1 MPISMELYQQI
12 RRLYLVE
19 KLPKRQIARLLGI
32 DRKTVTRYCD
42 GEHIPDSK
50 RVCPSYPAP
59 KSKAAEPLIL
69 EYLEQNKESPRKQR
83 LTSTQ
88 IWRHLRL
95 DKGLDIGERTVRDVI
110 RKLKNKHPDAFV
122 PLQFEPGQV
131 MEVDWGD
138 AYAYI
143 DGQKVAVSYFCGVLP
158 YSYAIFVAVFPNK
171 TFQSFCLG
179 HIMAFEFFGG
189 VPHRC
194 IYDNLK
200 TAVLSNSGKNAV
212 KQEEFKRLEAHYAF
226 EAVFCNVAAGW
237 EKGGAE
243 NLVKLARRIALSP
256 IPRAESF
263 QQLQETVT
271 SRCLEYCQTHKL
283 RGRSLTIVESLNQER
298 LYLLPIPL
306 KPLEVSEVIEARV
319 ATDCTIRFKANR
331 YSVPSNLVGMTVT
344 VAANPFSINIYS
356 QGKQV
361 AFHKRTYQKNDPQ
374 YNPEHYLEL
383 LERKPRAIEDAAP
396 IKQGQWPK
404 ELLEFKELYRGN
416 ALNIELVEI
425 LKLLRNYPRE
435 SLLHAVQMAN
445 KTGRPDIEMVR
456 LYLGIKQVSSGSH
469 KDPVSIDPVDI
480 SKYDKLMHKGG
491 TTSEKCNSNKNR

>member
-32 DRKTVTRYCD
+32 DHKTVTRYCD

-200 TAVLSNSGKNAV
+200 TAVLSNSGKTQSN
-212 KQEEFKRLEAHYAF
+212 
-226 EAVFCNVAAGW
+226 
-237 EKGGAE
+237 
-243 NLVKLARRIALSP
+243 RRNSN
-256 IPRAESF
+256 
-263 QQLQETVT
+263 
-271 SRCLEYCQTHKL
+271 
-283 RGRSLTIVESLNQER
+283 G
-298 LYLLPIPL
+298 L
-306 KPLEVSEVIEARV
+306 KPIMPLRQYFAMLRPGGK
-319 ATDCTIRFKANR
+319 KAELR
-331 YSVPSNLVGMTVT
+331 TWLNLHEG
-344 VAANPFSINIYS
+344 
-356 QGKQV
+356 
-361 AFHKRTYQKNDPQ
+361 
-374 YNPEHYLEL
+374 
-383 LERKPRAIEDAAP
+383 
-396 IKQGQWPK
+396 
-404 ELLEFKELYRGN
+404 
-416 ALNIELVEI
+416 
-425 LKLLRNYPRE
+425 
-435 SLLHAVQMAN
+435 
-445 KTGRPDIEMVR
+445 
-456 LYLGIKQVSSGSH
+456 
-469 KDPVSIDPVDI
+469 
-480 SKYDKLMHKGG
+480 
-491 TTSEKCNSNKNR
+491 

>member
-1 MPISMELYQQI
+1 M
-12 RRLYLVE
+12 
-19 KLPKRQIARLLGI
+19 
-32 DRKTVTRYCD
+32 
-42 GEHIPDSK
+42 
-50 RVCPSYPAP
+50 
-59 KSKAAEPLIL
+59 
-69 EYLEQNKESPRKQR
+69 
-83 LTSTQ
+83 
-88 IWRHLRL
+88 
-95 DKGLDIGERTVRDVI
+95 
-110 RKLKNKHPDAFV
+110 
-122 PLQFEPGQV
+122 
-131 MEVDWGD
+131 
-138 AYAYI
+138 
-143 DGQKVAVSYFCGVLP
+143 
-158 YSYAIFVAVFPNK
+158 
-171 TFQSFCLG
+171 
-179 HIMAFEFFGG
+179 
-189 VPHRC
+189 
-194 IYDNLK
+194 
-200 TAVLSNSGKNAV
+200 
-212 KQEEFKRLEAHYAF
+212 
-226 EAVFCNVAAGW
+226 
-237 EKGGAE
+237 
-243 NLVKLARRIALSP
+243 
-256 IPRAESF
+256 
-263 QQLQETVT
+263 
-271 SRCLEYCQTHKL
+271 
-283 RGRSLTIVESLNQER
+283 
-298 LYLLPIPL
+298 
-306 KPLEVSEVIEARV
+306 

-331 YSVPSNLVGMTVT
+331 YSVPSNLVGITVT